1 MLAALSQ
8 LPSLA
13 VTGLCHSRPRPG
25 LTPLDVTDRAATAA
39 LLNGIRPHFVIHAAA
54 QRFPDKVQRWGGRKG

>member
-1 MLAALSQ
+1 MAALMPR
-8 LPSLA
+8 PSLA

-39 LLNGIRPHFVIHAAA
+39 FLEGIRPHFVIHAAA
-54 QRFPDKVQRWGGRKG
+54 QRFPDKVQGKVD